1 MNISSVNGDLIGIK
15 LRQLG
20 AKSIREFNS
29 TMHIVEFDLGDGL
42 LVSYV
47 FNITQGDKYFLQRMR
62 PYAMVHGKFAT
73 DQEIVSFISRD
84 ISKFRNA
91 KKSRN
96 FKTFIQVSE
105 QSIHLAEAMEELFL
119 NYNVDGENLNAIEKH
134 VAEIAGTIGRLTKTS
149 EQIRLNLDEKDAK

>member
-1 MNISSVNGDLIGIK
+1 
-15 LRQLG
+15 
-20 AKSIREFNS
+20 
-29 TMHIVEFDLGDGL
+29 
-42 LVSYV
+42 
-47 FNITQGDKYFLQRMR
+47 MR

-119 NYNVDGENLNAIEKH
+119 NYNVDGENLNVIEKH